1 MMSGTTETILGIVL
15 MLIALL
21 GTVGIAVKVLYP
33 CGDALDHD
41 NRRRNGKG
49 NDCGCPLA

>member
-1 MMSGTTETILGIVL
+1 MQTFIGIL
-15 MLIALL
+15 LITVALL
-21 GTVGIAVKVLYP
+21 GSSALAVFILAP

-41 NRRRNGKG
+41 NRRRSGKG

>member
-1 MMSGTTETILGIVL
+1 MTETAIGVGL
-15 MLIALL
+15 MVIALL
-21 GTVGIAVKVLYP
+21 GIVGIAVKVLYP

-41 NRRRNGKG
+41 NRRRSGKG